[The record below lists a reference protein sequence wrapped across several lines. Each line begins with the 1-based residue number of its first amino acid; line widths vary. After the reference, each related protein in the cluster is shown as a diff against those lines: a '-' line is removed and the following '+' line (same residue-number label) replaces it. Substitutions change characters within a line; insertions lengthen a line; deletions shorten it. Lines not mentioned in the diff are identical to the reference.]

1 METAR
6 PATAGDIPFIV
17 KLARAMR
24 SELRDFRGGAL
35 WEARDARPE
44 PLDDAMPALLGRDDA
59 CVTVGT
65 IDDVVV
71 GFGAVVVEQLRDG
84 SRLGVITELF
94 VEREARDVGVGEAIA
109 AQLVAFCERA
119 GCAGVD
125 ATALPGHREAKNFFE
140 RSGFTARAL
149 TMHRPL

>member
-6 PATAGDIPFIV
+6 PASAGDIPVIV
-17 KLARAMR
+17 ELARAMR
-24 SELRDFRGGAL
+24 GELRNLRGGAL
-35 WEARDARPE
+35 WETRDARPE
-44 PLDDAMPALLGRDDA
+44 PLDDAMTALLGRDDA
-59 CVTVGT
+59 CVIVGT

-71 GFGAVVVEQLRDG
+71 GFGAVVVEELRDG

-94 VEREARDVGVGEAIA
+94 VEPEARDVGVGEAIA
-109 AQLVAFCERA
+109 GQLVAFCERV
-119 GCAGVD
+119 GCGGVD

-149 TMHRPL
+149 TMHRRL